1 MADGSTIV
9 HDWVYENRA
18 IYLTDLV
25 KLGADVRLLDPHR
38 LAVHGPTKWRA
49 AELMCPPALRP
60 AVVMLLAMIATP
72 GTSVLRNIYAINR
85 GHEDLPDRLNSVGA
99 NIEVFR
105 GG

>member
-1 MADGSTIV
+1 
-9 HDWVYENRA
+9 
-18 IYLTDLV
+18 
-25 KLGADVRLLDPHR
+25 
-38 LAVHGPTKWRA
+38 
-49 AELMCPPALRP
+49 LRP

-85 GHEDLPDRLNSVGA
+85 GHDDLPDRLNSVGA